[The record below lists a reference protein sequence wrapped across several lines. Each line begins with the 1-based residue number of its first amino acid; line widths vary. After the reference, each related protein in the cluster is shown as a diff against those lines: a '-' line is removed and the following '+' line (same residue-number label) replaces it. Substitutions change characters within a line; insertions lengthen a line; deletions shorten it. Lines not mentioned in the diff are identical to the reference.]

1 MDTYTQVP
9 QRVFI
14 DLLEGLSATSSMN
27 AQTDADVA
35 RSKENILQWMVSA
48 EGLHQND
55 DPHGMGCDYLIAVNT
70 TIRLRLISIQRNG
83 GESDRPSASRTGAL
97 GS

>member
-35 RSKENILQWMVSA
+35 RSKENILQWMA
-48 EGLHQND
+48 YLPKD
-55 DPHGMGCDYLIAVNT
+55 CIKTMIRMGWDVT
-70 TIRLRLISIQRNG
+70 T
-83 GESDRPSASRTGAL
+83 
-97 GS
+97 

>member
-35 RSKENILQWMVSA
+35 RSKENILQWMA
-48 EGLHQND
+48 YLPKDCIKTMIH
-55 DPHGMGCDYLIAVNT
+55 MGWDVT
-70 TIRLRLISIQRNG
+70 T
-83 GESDRPSASRTGAL
+83 
-97 GS
+97 